1 MMMNGM
7 QNYMVKP
14 DVNRLVAF
22 LKNPDNDETFKKA
35 VLQSMMREREGGA
48 EPNDF
53 QGHLARGRVFLQSQQ
68 TDEGVLQRF
77 ENLPLEEQLRIV
89 NESEVLEKWSKKYKA
104 SINCSNPKGFSQ
116 KAHCAGKKKKAK
128 EGKDTPCPACG
139 DPKCDHKDEHLKES
153 ISEGPSSQGLPDNSI
168 PGILNKILADEFP
181 AWDLKKQF
189 LAYYAIPCLL
199 YTSPSPRDS

>member
-1 MMMNGM
+1 M
-7 QNYMVKP
+7 
-14 DVNRLVAF
+14 
-22 LKNPDNDETFKKA
+22 
-35 VLQSMMREREGGA
+35 
-48 EPNDF
+48 
-53 QGHLARGRVFLQSQQ
+53 
-68 TDEGVLQRF
+68 
-77 ENLPLEEQLRIV
+77 RIV

-189 LAYYAIPCLL
+189 LAYYAIPDPAMLSDFRARRAEQGPNACLRSIVRFYAQKQL
-199 YTSPSPRDS
+199 DPRVFKQIDLNETSKSKVKTIINGL